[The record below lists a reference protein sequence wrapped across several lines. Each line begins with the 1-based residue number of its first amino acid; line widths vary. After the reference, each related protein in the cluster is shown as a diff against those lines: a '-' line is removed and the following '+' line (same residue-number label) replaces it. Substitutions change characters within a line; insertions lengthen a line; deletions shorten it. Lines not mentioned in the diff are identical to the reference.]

1 MEEKVLYSME
11 SPFQQEINVKGYYF
25 GKNEGKE
32 HSACIVGA
40 LRGNEYQQ
48 LYICS
53 KLIDVLKKIEKH
65 GDIVGENGILV
76 IPSVSNMSMDFG
88 KRFWISDDTDL
99 NRLFPGNPSGESGSR
114 VAYAIMETTK
124 GYRYGIH
131 LPSFY
136 LGGTFMPHIRLLDPE
151 HGSTSLATLH
161 NNWQRNGTEAFSL
174 YTGMTGKI
182 DDELAAQAVSSI
194 LRFLTRMGIIRY
206 YSHSG
211 YIASVLKEGDLEPIM
226 TEAAGIFIKKAE
238 CGQEVSRGDVLAQI
252 MKADSGEIISEVKAP
267 TDGIIFYAE
276 TRPVVYSNL
285 LVFQIIKR
293 IHL

>member
-151 HGSTSLATLH
+151 HGSTSLANLFGLPYVIEAKSRPFDRTTLH

-174 YTGMTGKI
+174 YTG
-182 DDELAAQAVSSI
+182 
-194 LRFLTRMGIIRY
+194 
-206 YSHSG
+206 
-211 YIASVLKEGDLEPIM
+211 
-226 TEAAGIFIKKAE
+226 
-238 CGQEVSRGDVLAQI
+238 C
-252 MKADSGEIISEVKAP
+252 
-267 TDGIIFYAE
+267 
-276 TRPVVYSNL
+276 L
-285 LVFQIIKR
+285 LYTSPSPR
-293 IHL
+293 D

>member
-136 LGGTFMPHIRLLDPE
+136 IWTLNTKRNSPSLPLKSLLWKRQSRATR
-151 HGSTSLATLH
+151 STKRTLTVLSL
-161 NNWQRNGTEAFSL
+161 
-174 YTGMTGKI
+174 
-182 DDELAAQAVSSI
+182 
-194 LRFLTRMGIIRY
+194 
-206 YSHSG
+206 
-211 YIASVLKEGDLEPIM
+211 
-226 TEAAGIFIKKAE
+226 
-238 CGQEVSRGDVLAQI
+238 
-252 MKADSGEIISEVKAP
+252 
-267 TDGIIFYAE
+267 
-276 TRPVVYSNL
+276 
-285 LVFQIIKR
+285 
-293 IHL
+293 

>member
-1 MEEKVLYSME
+1 MEEKILYSME
-11 SPFQQEINVKGYYF
+11 SPFQQDINVKGYYF

-32 HSACIVGA
+32 RSACIVGA

-65 GDIVGENGILV
+65 GDMVGENGILV
-76 IPSVSNMSMDFG
+76 IPSVNNMSMDFG

-114 VAYAIMETTK
+114 VAYAIMETTR

-151 HGSTSLATLH
+151 HGSTSLANLFGLPYVIEAKSRPFDRTTLH

-174 YTGMTGKI
+174 Y
-182 DDELAAQAVSSI
+182 LS
-194 LRFLTRMGIIRY
+194 L
-206 YSHSG
+206 
-211 YIASVLKEGDLEPIM
+211 
-226 TEAAGIFIKKAE
+226 
-238 CGQEVSRGDVLAQI
+238 
-252 MKADSGEIISEVKAP
+252 
-267 TDGIIFYAE
+267 
-276 TRPVVYSNL
+276 
-285 LVFQIIKR
+285 
-293 IHL
+293 IHI

>member
-114 VAYAIMETTK
+114 VA
-124 GYRYGIH
+124 
-131 LPSFY
+131 
-136 LGGTFMPHIRLLDPE
+136 
-151 HGSTSLATLH
+151 
-161 NNWQRNGTEAFSL
+161 
-174 YTGMTGKI
+174 
-182 DDELAAQAVSSI
+182 
-194 LRFLTRMGIIRY
+194 
-206 YSHSG
+206 
-211 YIASVLKEGDLEPIM
+211 
-226 TEAAGIFIKKAE
+226 
-238 CGQEVSRGDVLAQI
+238 
-252 MKADSGEIISEVKAP
+252 
-267 TDGIIFYAE
+267 
-276 TRPVVYSNL
+276 
-285 LVFQIIKR
+285 
-293 IHL
+293 

>member
-151 HGSTSLATLH
+151 HGSTSLANLFGLPYVIEAKSRPFDRTTLH

-226 TEAAGIFIKKAE
+226 TEAAGIFIKNVVRKSAE
-238 CGQEVSRGDVLAQI
+238 EMFWRRL
-252 MKADSGEIISEVKAP
+252 
-267 TDGIIFYAE
+267 
-276 TRPVVYSNL
+276 
-285 LVFQIIKR
+285 
-293 IHL
+293 

>member
-151 HGSTSLATLH
+151 HGSTSLAKLF
-161 NNWQRNGTEAFSL
+161 GL
-174 YTGMTGKI
+174 
-182 DDELAAQAVSSI
+182 
-194 LRFLTRMGIIRY
+194 
-206 YSHSG
+206 
-211 YIASVLKEGDLEPIM
+211 P
-226 TEAAGIFIKKAE
+226 
-238 CGQEVSRGDVLAQI
+238 
-252 MKADSGEIISEVKAP
+252 
-267 TDGIIFYAE
+267 
-276 TRPVVYSNL
+276 
-285 LVFQIIKR
+285 
-293 IHL
+293 

>member
-99 NRLFPGNPSGESGSR
+99 NRLFPGNPSGESGKPCGICDYGNDKRIPIWHSS
-114 VAYAIMETTK
+114 AI
-124 GYRYGIH
+124 
-131 LPSFY
+131 LLSW
-136 LGGTFMPHIRLLDPE
+136 GTFMPHIRLLDPE
-151 HGSTSLATLH
+151 HGSTSLANLF
-161 NNWQRNGTEAFSL
+161 GLPYVIEA
-174 YTGMTGKI
+174 
-182 DDELAAQAVSSI
+182 
-194 LRFLTRMGIIRY
+194 
-206 YSHSG
+206 
-211 YIASVLKEGDLEPIM
+211 
-226 TEAAGIFIKKAE
+226 KK
-238 CGQEVSRGDVLAQI
+238 QTI
-252 MKADSGEIISEVKAP
+252 
-267 TDGIIFYAE
+267 
-276 TRPVVYSNL
+276 
-285 LVFQIIKR
+285 
-293 IHL
+293 

>member
-76 IPSVSNMSMDFG
+76 IPSVSNMSMD
-88 KRFWISDDTDL
+88 
-99 NRLFPGNPSGESGSR
+99 GESGSR

-151 HGSTSLATLH
+151 HGSTSLANLFGLPYVIEAKSRPFDRTTLH

>member
-124 GYRYGIH
+124 DTDMAFICHPFILGERLCRISDCLIRNMEVPALQTCSDCLMLLRQKADH
-131 LPSFY
+131 L
-136 LGGTFMPHIRLLDPE
+136 
-151 HGSTSLATLH
+151 
-161 NNWQRNGTEAFSL
+161 TEQH
-174 YTGMTGKI
+174 YIITGKEMVRRLFLCI
-182 DDELAAQAVSSI
+182 QA
-194 LRFLTRMGIIRY
+194 
-206 YSHSG
+206 
-211 YIASVLKEGDLEPIM
+211 
-226 TEAAGIFIKKAE
+226 
-238 CGQEVSRGDVLAQI
+238 
-252 MKADSGEIISEVKAP
+252 
-267 TDGIIFYAE
+267 
-276 TRPVVYSNL
+276 
-285 LVFQIIKR
+285 
-293 IHL
+293 